1 MSNDEIEK
9 KNQSH
14 KMIQKKKNSNWK
26 NKRSNLKKQID
37 ERIDNFR
44 LKG

>member
-1 MSNDEIEK
+1 MMKLK
-9 KNQSH
+9 KKINH
-14 KMIQKKKNSNWK
+14 TKWFKKKNSNWK

>member
-1 MSNDEIEK
+1 MMKLK
-9 KNQSH
+9 KKINH
-14 KMIQKKKNSNWK
+14 TKWFKKKKNSNWK
-26 NKRSNLKKQID
+26 NKKSNLKKQID

>member
-1 MSNDEIEK
+1 
-9 KNQSH
+9 
-14 KMIQKKKNSNWK
+14 MIQKKKIAIEKIKDQIW
-26 NKRSNLKKQID
+26 KKQID